1 MFLLWRFKRFC
12 FPLFFLLCLA
22 HSPIVHAEGKELIFF
37 DFDSSL
43 SKLLPPSFPQELSEQ
58 LKRPLLDI
66 GYRLSELHCALSP
79 EDENRSHL
87 ILIFSL
93 KPQTTDTDTQYTI
106 QTDLVRIN
114 FSEGKQR
121 SQSSPFISLSF
132 SSSELSTV
140 KTVLSRKIIENLR
153 THYICHLRVHSSPQ
167 GVRIRSGSGL
177 EGVTP
182 LEWIVPVGILTIEG
196 KLKGYEPINHT
207 VEISEPGVHTCY
219 LQLRKRPFYQSRMMI
234 PGAAL
239 LLTSAV
245 CFFSERY
252 YFNNYHDL
260 QKNEPEK
267 NSPLLE
273 ESYRRAKNFGY
284 MGIAS
289 LVLSAVS
296 FSLSFKF

>member
-1 MFLLWRFKRFC
+1 MVN
-12 FPLFFLLCLA
+12 A
-22 HSPIVHAEGKELIFF
+22 GGKELIFF

-43 SKLLPPSFPQELSEQ
+43 SDLFPSSFPQELSEQ
-58 LKRPLLDI
+58 IREPLLDI
-66 GYRLSELHCALSP
+66 GYRLSELHAALSP
-79 EDENRSHL
+79 EDENRNHL
-87 ILIFSL
+87 ILLFSL
-93 KPQTTDTDTQYTI
+93 KLQTTAADTQYAI
-106 QTDLVRIN
+106 ETDLVKIN
-114 FSEGKQR
+114 VSEGRQR
-121 SQSSPFISLSF
+121 SQSSSFISLSF
-132 SSSELSTV
+132 GSSELSTV

-153 THYICHLRVHSSPQ
+153 THYICHLRVQSSPQ
-167 GVRIRSGSGL
+167 GVRIKSGSGL

-182 LEWIVPVGILTIEG
+182 LEWIVPMGIFTIEG

-207 VEISEPGVHTCY
+207 IEISEPGVHTCY

-239 LLTSAV
+239 ILTSAV

-260 QKNEPEK
+260 QKNELEK
-267 NSPLLE
+267 NSSLLE

-296 FSLSFKF
+296 FSLSFRF

>member
-1 MFLLWRFKRFC
+1 MVN
-12 FPLFFLLCLA
+12 A
-22 HSPIVHAEGKELIFF
+22 GGKELIFF

-43 SKLLPPSFPQELSEQ
+43 SDLFPSSFPQELSEQ
-58 LKRPLLDI
+58 LREPLLDI
-66 GYRLSELHCALSP
+66 GYRLSELNAALSP
-79 EDENRSHL
+79 EDENRNHL
-87 ILIFSL
+87 ILLFSL
-93 KPQTTDTDTQYTI
+93 KPQTTAADTQCTI
-106 QTDLVRIN
+106 ETDLVKIN
-114 FSEGKQR
+114 VSEGRQR
-121 SQSSPFISLSF
+121 SQSSSFISLSF
-132 SSSELSTV
+132 GSSELSTV

-153 THYICHLRVHSSPQ
+153 THYICHLRVQSSPQ
-167 GVRIRSGSGL
+167 GVRIKSGSGL

-182 LEWIVPVGILTIEG
+182 LEWIVPMGIFTIEG

-207 VEISEPGVHTCY
+207 IEISEPGVHTCY

-239 LLTSAV
+239 ILTSAV

-260 QKNEPEK
+260 QKNELEK
-267 NSPLLE
+267 NSSLLE

-296 FSLSFKF
+296 FSLSFRF

>member
-1 MFLLWRFKRFC
+1 MVN
-12 FPLFFLLCLA
+12 A
-22 HSPIVHAEGKELIFF
+22 GGKELIFF

-43 SKLLPPSFPQELSEQ
+43 SDLFPSSFPQELSEQ
-58 LKRPLLDI
+58 LREPLLDI
-66 GYRLSELHCALSP
+66 GYRLSELHAALSP
-79 EDENRSHL
+79 EDENRNHL
-87 ILIFSL
+87 ILLFSL
-93 KPQTTDTDTQYTI
+93 KPQTTAADTQCTI
-106 QTDLVRIN
+106 ETDLVKIN
-114 FSEGKQR
+114 VSEGRQR
-121 SQSSPFISLSF
+121 SQSSSFISLSF
-132 SSSELSTV
+132 GSSELSTV

-153 THYICHLRVHSSPQ
+153 THYICHLRVQSSPQ
-167 GVRIRSGSGL
+167 GVRIKSGSGL

-182 LEWIVPVGILTIEG
+182 LEWIVPMGIFTIEG

-207 VEISEPGVHTCY
+207 IEISEPGVHTCY

-239 LLTSAV
+239 ILTSAV

-260 QKNEPEK
+260 QKNELEK
-267 NSPLLE
+267 NSSLLE

-296 FSLSFKF
+296 FSLSFRF

>member
-1 MFLLWRFKRFC
+1 MVN
-12 FPLFFLLCLA
+12 A
-22 HSPIVHAEGKELIFF
+22 GGKELIFF

-43 SKLLPPSFPQELSEQ
+43 SDLFPPSFPQELSEQ
-58 LKRPLLDI
+58 LREPLLDI
-66 GYRLSELHCALSP
+66 GYRLSELHAALSP
-79 EDENRSHL
+79 EDENRNHL
-87 ILIFSL
+87 ILLFSL
-93 KPQTTDTDTQYTI
+93 KLQTTAADTQYAI
-106 QTDLVRIN
+106 ETDLVKIN
-114 FSEGKQR
+114 VSEGRQR
-121 SQSSPFISLSF
+121 SQSSSFISLSF
-132 SSSELSTV
+132 GSSELSTV

-153 THYICHLRVHSSPQ
+153 THYICHLRVQSSPQ
-167 GVRIRSGSGL
+167 GVRIKSGSGL

-182 LEWIVPVGILTIEG
+182 LEWIVPMGIFSIEG

-207 VEISEPGVHTCY
+207 IEISEPGVHTCY

-239 LLTSAV
+239 ILTSAV

-260 QKNEPEK
+260 QKNELEK

-296 FSLSFKF
+296 FSLSFRF

>member
-1 MFLLWRFKRFC
+1 MVN
-12 FPLFFLLCLA
+12 A
-22 HSPIVHAEGKELIFF
+22 GGKELIFF

-43 SKLLPPSFPQELSEQ
+43 SDLFPPSFPQELSEQ
-58 LKRPLLDI
+58 LREPLLDI
-66 GYRLSELHCALSP
+66 GYRLSELHAALSP
-79 EDENRSHL
+79 EDENRNHL
-87 ILIFSL
+87 ILLFSL
-93 KPQTTDTDTQYTI
+93 KPQTTAADTQCTI
-106 QTDLVRIN
+106 ETDLVKIN
-114 FSEGKQR
+114 VSEGRQR
-121 SQSSPFISLSF
+121 SQSSSFISLSF
-132 SSSELSTV
+132 GSSELSTV

-153 THYICHLRVHSSPQ
+153 THYICHLRVQSSPQ
-167 GVRIRSGSGL
+167 GVRIKSGSGL

-182 LEWIVPVGILTIEG
+182 LEWIVPMGIFTIEG

-207 VEISEPGVHTCY
+207 IEISEPGVHTCY

-239 LLTSAV
+239 ILTSAV

-260 QKNEPEK
+260 QKNELEK
-267 NSPLLE
+267 NSSLLE

-296 FSLSFKF
+296 FSLSFRF